1 MRSPFPGMNP
11 YLEHPDLWA
20 EFHSR
25 LIVAIADDL
34 APSLRPQYRVAIE
47 KRIYEIWDSEALLV
61 GIPDV
66 SVYRAQSEVLSEKNV
81 SVLEPVS
88 QPVPVLLP
96 TPEEVQERYL
106 EIRDVKTGEVV
117 TVIELL
123 SPKNKRYGEGRQAYE
138 TKRRRILSSQTH
150 LIEIDLL
157 RQGEPMPVLGKEE
170 IKRYRILVSRSNE
183 RPHANLYSF
192 GLSDVIPAFALPLKQ
207 GSNEPIIDL
216 QNLLNGIYD
225 RASFDLAID
234 YNQNPNPPLT
244 NLEKTWLDD
253 WLINQGLRAPQ
264 QSVPQ

>member
-20 EFHSR
+20 EFHNR

-47 KRIYEIWDSEALLV
+47 KRVYETWDSESLLV

-66 SVYRAQSEVLSEKNV
+66 SIYRTQSDALPEQSV
-81 SVLEPVS
+81 SVLEPAT
-88 QPVPVLLP
+88 QPVSVLLP
-96 TPEEVQERYL
+96 IPEEVREGYL
-106 EIRDVKTGEVV
+106 EIRDVKTGEIV
-117 TVIELL
+117 TAIELL

-138 TKRRRILSSQTH
+138 TKRRRILGSQTH

-157 RQGEPMPVLGKEE
+157 RQGEPMPVLGKEA
-170 IKRYRILVSRSNE
+170 IKRYRILLSRSSE
-183 RPHANLYSF
+183 RPHAELYTF
-192 GLSDVIPAFALPLKQ
+192 DLIDVIPTFALPLKQ
-207 GSNEPIIDL
+207 GSLEPTIDL
-216 QNLLNGIYD
+216 QTLLHGVYD

-253 WLINQGLRAPQ
+253 WLINQGLREPHLI
-264 QSVPQ
+264 S